1 MRFYSNDV
9 SFDKENLFFN
19 LCFKA
24 SSMKNLELFLRSMSA
39 KLKWA
44 VDLSISCT
52 LKMRTGAWGPVDA
65 LLMMA
70 VLILLASVFHSHGPF
85 SLGHLSFYHS

>member
-1 MRFYSNDV
+1 MDT
-9 SFDKENLFFN
+9 
-19 LCFKA
+19 
-24 SSMKNLELFLRSMSA
+24 ELFMRSKSA

-44 VDLSISCT
+44 VGLSISCT
-52 LKMRTGAWGPVDA
+52 LRMRMEAWDPGDV

-70 VLILLASVFHSHGPF
+70 TLILPVSIFHSHGPL